1 MMARWFT
8 IAMAAVRRL
17 ENRFWLVYD
26 TLMTNIAL
34 RFKRGLIAVGKK
46 REKVYVALLDG
57 ATAGHSGKQL
67 HDFVEKRFP
76 KTSSKR
82 IVRASLLAL
91 TDPHLMDRNILDT
104 IYALAINERLGD
116 VGRDDNHDNQA
127 ALPAPEP
134 SAAIKVRKPKAAP
147 AELSAASEI

>member
-1 MMARWFT
+1 
-8 IAMAAVRRL
+8 
-17 ENRFWLVYD
+17 
-26 TLMTNIAL
+26 
-34 RFKRGLIAVGKK
+34 VGKK

-91 TDPHLMDRNILDT
+91 RDPHLKDRNILDT

-116 VGRDDNHDNQA
+116 DGRDDNHDDQE
-127 ALPAPEP
+127 ALAAPEP
-134 SAAIKVRKPKAAP
+134 SAPIKVRKPKAAP